1 MASDRPPNS
10 AATSAVSNAC
20 ASSRRRP
27 AFGSRRPKGRFVKRQ
42 SRYTILSFARTMR
55 RTCSFVRPTRP
66 LNGIRALSLEPIGLG
81 IELDGTR
88 HRFVA
93 EYVSVVL
100 VHIPRFAVPCAQ
112 ATRPRPNHYECTLDR
127 PAALPDHRPDRGARF

>member
-10 AATSAVSNAC
+10 AATSAVANDC

-27 AFGSRRPKGRFVKRQ
+27 AFGSRRPKGRFGKRQ

-55 RTCSFVRPTRP
+55 RSCSFVGPTRP
-66 LNGIRALSLEPIGLG
+66 LNGIPALSLEPFGPG
-81 IELDGTR
+81 IELDRTRSALPRQIIRVAFQR
-88 HRFVA
+88 HRHELRGFVA

-100 VHIPRFAVPCAQ
+100 VRI
-112 ATRPRPNHYECTLDR
+112 
-127 PAALPDHRPDRGARF
+127 